1 LPGQAKLFS
10 HFKTGRLLLELV
22 HKILS
27 WDSWGNSGIWYDI
40 CFWRTLQ

>member
-1 LPGQAKLFS
+1 
-10 HFKTGRLLLELV
+10 V